1 MKKPMFKLM
10 YGRNWTRQ
18 DWDGF
23 DILHPSYILFPEAYL
38 HPKDV
43 LGLPFKWIEVHDG
56 TTITIVTH
64 SEHILL
70 RFQQLIRV
78 SSYALTAEDVEVE
91 WEGETVRLD
100 KQGRFIDQLKGGFFP
115 ERLETLSDLLSS
127 DSLKEV
133 QA

>member
-1 MKKPMFKLM
+1 MKQPMFKLM

-43 LGLPFKWIEVHDG
+43 LDLPFDWIDEHDG

-70 RFQQLIRV
+70 RFLQLIRTHNHD
-78 SSYALTAEDVEVE
+78 LTAEDVEVE
-91 WEGETVRLD
+91 WEGAIVGID
-100 KQGRFIDQLKGGFFP
+100 KQGRFTAPLKGGFFTERVDTFKEYSP
-115 ERLETLSDLLSS
+115 EF
-127 DSLKEV
+127 LKEV
-133 QA
+133 K